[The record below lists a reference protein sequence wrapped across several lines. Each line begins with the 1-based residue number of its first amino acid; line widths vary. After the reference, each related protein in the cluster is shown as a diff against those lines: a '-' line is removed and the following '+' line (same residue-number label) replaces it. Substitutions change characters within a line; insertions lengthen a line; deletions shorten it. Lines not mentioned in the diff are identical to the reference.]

1 MAPEFP
7 FGLSPSMLAVR
18 SRRANGTECNLA
30 DGVDMDDDA
39 SVRFG
44 EGPRRITDLTET
56 WPEALEAL
64 KRTGAPL
71 GEAEVE
77 EALDAMQADALDSLY
92 ALLDGAGVDRGER
105 LVIGLDERGG
115 VSVDEHPQRERVL
128 ALLESHPRVADKLR
142 RMAALA
148 LTGRGVRDIARAE
161 GMLAGHGGEGERV
174 FQACLKGG
182 LSHFHLLRK

>member
-1 MAPEFP
+1 
-7 FGLSPSMLAVR
+7 
-18 SRRANGTECNLA
+18 
-30 DGVDMDDDA
+30 
-39 SVRFG
+39 
-44 EGPRRITDLTET
+44 
-56 WPEALEAL
+56 
-64 KRTGAPL
+64 
-71 GEAEVE
+71 
-77 EALDAMQADALDSLY
+77 MQADALDSLY

-161 GMLAGHGGEGERV
+161 DMLAGHGGEGERV

>member
-1 MAPEFP
+1 
-7 FGLSPSMLAVR
+7 MLAVR
-18 SRRANGTECNLA
+18 SRRANGTECKLA

-56 WPEALEAL
+56 WPETLEAL

-77 EALDAMQADALDSLY
+77 EAEALDSLY

-161 GMLAGHGGEGERV
+161 DMLAGHGGEGERV